1 MSKILKLL
9 HLLSPPNAMTNGKSG
24 FELNPKTEPSF
35 KFENSYM
42 NSACFSSAS
51 QTFTVLSEDDVIKQ
65 PGQEELS

>member
-1 MSKILKLL
+1 
-9 HLLSPPNAMTNGKSG
+9 MTNGKSG

-35 KFENSYM
+35 KFENSYT